1 MIIDLLNFI
10 TIDWNNIAVTKNRLG
25 DNYHRLIILSDFRI
39 RWKYLY
45 SNNNLSYRTRNG
57 RKIKYKCDSIWL
69 ASLRRRS
76 FSGLTTITQQCLI
89 QVCVIYYKYSS
100 LVCLRKKTFQS
111 VFSLRFIRIYA
122 KKSVRKAVKGIWK
135 EMKRERRLFSF
146 PLLWYKKYSVS
157 KKRNELFFLSCNGRL
172 RKYGNDIIYGKD
184 AHDLVICMQ
193 RYQWTINYH
202 TWRVPLS

>member
-1 MIIDLLNFI
+1 MHPITTMIIDLLDFI

-100 LVCLRKKTFQS
+100 LVCLRKKNISKCLFFKIHSNLRKKICPQS
-111 VFSLRFIRIYA
+111 
-122 KKSVRKAVKGIWK
+122 
-135 EMKRERRLFSF
+135 RERYL
-146 PLLWYKKYSVS
+146 
-157 KKRNELFFLSCNGRL
+157 KRNEERTTFFFPSP
-172 RKYGNDIIYGKD
+172 
-184 AHDLVICMQ
+184 LV
-193 RYQWTINYH
+193 
-202 TWRVPLS
+202 